1 MEAIKHLFGFCGET
15 WHPSLLTVGM
25 FAPFIIFVK
34 QILYKLYKLI
44 KLIKFIKLK

>member
-25 FAPFIIFVK
+25 FAPLIILVK
-34 QILYKLYKLI
+34 QKLFLI
-44 KLIKFIKLK
+44 TRLFKNEKNNRS